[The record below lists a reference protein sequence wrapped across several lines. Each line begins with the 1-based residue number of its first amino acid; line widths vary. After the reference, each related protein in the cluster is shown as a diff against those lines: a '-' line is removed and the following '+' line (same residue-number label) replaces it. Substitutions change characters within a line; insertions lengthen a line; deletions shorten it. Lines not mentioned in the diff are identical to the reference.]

1 MSDPKRLSDDEV
13 KQRLKSYTAPA
24 VTDEL
29 YGFGKMMVDE
39 VIDRFKSLD
48 AKATAIAAYSIGLI
62 TVLISTHAAWITN
75 APHSW
80 ATYAPIAS
88 GITAFAAAGFAISSL
103 WLKRF
108 EWFSHDEWM
117 KADCLNDPER
127 LRRYHILT
135 MYGVHRTHQ
144 IRCRTKASRIA
155 IAQGLL
161 LASAIVLLFA
171 LVDLVSL

>member
-1 MSDPKRLSDDEV
+1 VSDQKRLNDDEV
-13 KQRLKSYTAPA
+13 KQRLKSYEATAT
-24 VTDEL
+24 TDEL

-62 TVLISTHAAWITN
+62 TILVSTRAEWRNAVHAWTV
-75 APHSW
+75 
-80 ATYAPIAS
+80 YAPIAG

-108 EWFSHDEWM
+108 EWFSHDEWL
-117 KADCLNDPER
+117 KADCLKDAEK

-135 MYGVHRTHQ
+135 MYGVHRVYQ

-161 LASAIVLLFA
+161 LASAIVLLLA
-171 LVDLVSL
+171 LVDTIRV